1 MKALEGECKLFDDLD
16 GVSTTAS
23 ASGDEARGFSY
34 RRLPQLYRL
43 RRPPHLPEFC
53 VADGDAPP
61 ERFGHVHTMPDEQ
74 VLCDTRPDFLRKRGL
89 DPGQG

>member
-34 RRLPQLYRL
+34 PASPTFIQAQE
-43 RRPPHLPEFC
+43 P
-53 VADGDAPP
+53 
-61 ERFGHVHTMPDEQ
+61 T
-74 VLCDTRPDFLRKRGL
+74 TSS
-89 DPGQG
+89 